1 MVVIII
7 FMSLLC
13 NLTMVAT
20 ASRQL
25 FAFARD
31 GGLPFRNWFQKI
43 DSRWA
48 VPLNAI
54 TTTFIVSTILSLIA
68 IGSPVALNS
77 IMSLATAGLLSS
89 YICSISCMAWRRWT
103 NNPLLPSKFSLGRWG
118 LAVNLSSLGFLL
130 VVFVFSF
137 FPTAPHPD
145 AAGMNW
151 TILIYGVVVVFCLGY
166 YLVGKHEYAGPVE
179 YVRKLE

>member
-1 MVVIII
+1 MAVIII

-31 GGLPFRNWFQKI
+31 GGLPLRHWFQKI
-43 DSRWA
+43 DRTWN

-54 TTTFIVSTILSLIA
+54 TTTFVVSAILSLIA
-68 IGSPVALNS
+68 IGSTVTLNS
-77 IMSLATAGLLSS
+77 IMSLAIAGLLSS

-118 LAVNLSSLGFLL
+118 LAINLSAPCFPRRFRVQFL
-130 VVFVFSF
+130 
-137 FPTAPHPD
+137 PHCSSSRRRGYELD
-145 AAGMNW
+145 DSDLWCGG
-151 TILIYGVVVVFCLGY
+151 GVLSWLLF
-166 YLVGKHEYAGPVE
+166 VGKHEYAGPVE